1 MIIFNT
7 YELLGSLGLFILAV
21 FGRSAG
27 LGGGTISI
35 AIMILVFGMDNF
47 NSIGFTQLYLS
58 TGTLTVLLIRYGT
71 RHPRKDQPIYYYDLL
86 IQVLS
91 PILLG
96 ISIGSHVVPSF
107 PTWFTLVVYTLVNA
121 ILCSY
126 VVYHLFKYIK
136 NNKSLKN
143 PQKANSIVVV
153 ETHELENLYHINSA
167 RSLNPHRS
175 EDLNNVQISNH
186 FSIQNNQNK
195 ENNKD
200 LINFNYY
207 LLQNKKVISTI
218 HLGYFA
224 LVMVVSVLLSNMA
237 YSPSVIQVSK
247 CSFYY
252 PVIIAIYSG
261 FVIIVNGY
269 TSYYLVDKTN
279 VFIKFNYEF
288 ELYEIKWTYAICLKV
303 WLLGLLFGIFLG
315 LSGLG
320 TGYAVSVY
328 LLYIGVT
335 PDISS
340 VTNFFAILFTS
351 TVSAIQFY
359 ISGNLDY
366 RYGLW
371 FAGIAIVSSSIGTLF
386 AKPYFVK
393 KCGLWI
399 IILITEGILFTS
411 FIVGGIVIVRDLYN
425 QRSNFILGFQSLC

>member
-315 LSGLG
+315 L
-320 TGYAVSVY
+320 
-328 LLYIGVT
+328 
-335 PDISS
+335 
-340 VTNFFAILFTS
+340 
-351 TVSAIQFY
+351 
-359 ISGNLDY
+359 
-366 RYGLW
+366 
-371 FAGIAIVSSSIGTLF
+371 
-386 AKPYFVK
+386 
-393 KCGLWI
+393 
-399 IILITEGILFTS
+399 
-411 FIVGGIVIVRDLYN
+411 
-425 QRSNFILGFQSLC
+425 